1 MGAVIAA
8 ATLLAA
14 LQACSSVPDAVN
26 PVEWY
31 KGARDWVSGTSTN
44 EEAKKAAA
52 EAPEIP
58 GQDKPFPKVSSV
70 PEAPRKS
77 SEKERNEAANSLI
90 ADRENARYTDEVM
103 RRQSASAEPPKKP
116 TAARKS
122 ESSDRTNMSE
132 TPAVPKTAKSATP
145 KTATPTPT
153 APPSPA
159 PKTRAVPAAPPPA
172 QVQAEILP
180 PAVPRARRTPPPLP
194 SLTQRPPRAPRRPVA
209 TTSPS
214 VTPPPA
220 PPVAPPNTSPS
231 RLVFGPP
238 PSDIAILQDRRSGPA
253 RAAPGN
259 SLSIETLLPPRGVR
273 QSPAPA
279 PAIPSAPDPESLDP
293 ASQVAIVTFGQGSSK
308 LSGTARRIIREVA
321 EMQRQR
327 GGRLHVIGHASS
339 WTGDMNPVRHNMINF
354 GLSLDRA
361 NTVAR
366 ELLRLGFTTS
376 EFSIGAMSDS
386 RPLFFEVMPS
396 GEAGNRRVEIFLD
409 GG

>member
-8 ATLLAA
+8 ATLLAT
-14 LQACSSVPDAVN
+14 LPACSSIPDAVN

-31 KGARDWVSGTSTN
+31 KGARDWVSGDNTN

-58 GQDKPFPKVSSV
+58 GQDRPFPKVSSV

-77 SEKERNEAANSLI
+77 SEEERNEAAESLI
-90 ADRENARYTDEVM
+90 ADRENARYTDEII
-103 RRQSASAEPPKKP
+103 RRQTASAVPSKNQA
-116 TAARKS
+116 AARKS
-122 ESSDRTNMSE
+122 ESSDRVKKSAKPTES
-132 TPAVPKTAKSATP
+132 KSATP
-145 KTATPTPT
+145 
-153 APPSPA
+153 APAARPRPA
-159 PKTRAVPAAPPPA
+159 PRMRAAPAAPPPA
-172 QVQAEILP
+172 RVRAEI
-180 PAVPRARRTPPPLP
+180 VPPPVLPARPSAPPRP
-194 SLTQRPPRAPRRPVA
+194 SLTPRPPRPPRPPVA
-209 TTSPS
+209 TTSPP
-214 VTPPPA
+214 VA
-220 PPVAPPNTSPS
+220 PPVAPPS

-238 PSDIAILQDRRSGPA
+238 PSDIAILQDRRFGPA

-259 SLSIETLLPPRGVR
+259 TLSIETLLPPRGVR
-273 QSPAPA
+273 QNPAPA
-279 PAIPSAPDPESLDP
+279 PAIPSAPDPASLDP

-354 GLSLDRA
+354 GLSIDRA

-366 ELLRLGFTTS
+366 ELLRLGLTTR